1 MKKIGIIVLFYGFS
15 ISGKAQIF
23 DRIKNKVNQKV
34 NDAVD
39 KTIDNVGKKKKDS
52 TANNLPKAVDSTVTQ
67 TTSTTVNST
76 TGAPASPGV
85 SAPPEDIKAY
95 SKFDFVP
102 GEKIIVEENFSQD
115 AIGEFPDKWNTKT
128 SAEVV
133 TVSNKPGKWLCLKQ
147 DGVFYPEYISTLP
160 DNFTL
165 QVDVMVSNGISN
177 IGALTIALA
186 ATKEDR
192 EKFDNGY
199 VNSDISVPGIKID
212 INPQSGTYEGSFSY
226 SSNALGHG
234 NINNLT
240 SEFHAPDK
248 TFATISIW
256 RQKQRVRVY
265 VNSTKML
272 DLPRAIEPGAIINS
286 LIFGAYAPDYEKK
299 GGAFYIGNIRLAVG
313 APDTR
318 NKLITE
324 GKFVTHGILFDV
336 NSDKIKPESNGALQ
350 DIANVLKDNSTI
362 RVKIV
367 GHTDSDGDDK
377 MNLDLS
383 KKRADAVKAALV
395 ASFGIDGAR
404 LDTDGKGKTQP
415 IDVNTTPVGKANNR
429 RVEFIKL

>member
-15 ISGKAQIF
+15 ISGKAQLF

-85 SAPPEDIKAY
+85 STPPEDIKAY

-377 MNLDLS
+377 INLDLS

-404 LDTDGKGKTQP
+404 LDTDGKGKTRP
-415 IDVNTTPVGKANNR
+415 IDVNTTSVGKANNR